1 MDAVV
6 VALRTGTESAVGGPP
21 TLANPLLDLFE
32 VSMTRRAQ
40 IVEMRNTSIAK
51 YAFAIPTVQALDRI
65 RECSPGG
72 VVEIGAGTGYWAHAL
87 HQRGVDVEAYDIEP
101 APSLRNAWFAG
112 TPPWYRVQRRDDG
125 VAGEHPGRTLLIVW
139 PTKNEIWAAA
149 AVERYFEAGGMCVV
163 HVGEGPGG
171 RTGDDVFHALLG
183 ELVTCAQCAYGST
196 TSPCICDVTAQWCRT
211 ETIVLP
217 HWTGYHDDVHV
228 YSPRPVTPDAAAS
241 IPETTPTLVPTE

>member
-72 VVEIGAGTGYWAHAL
+72 VVEIGAGTGYWAHAF

-163 HVGEGPGG
+163 HVGEGPGVALATTYSTHCSASSSRALSA
-171 RTGDDVFHALLG
+171 RTVPQPHRASATSRRNGAEPRPSCCPTGGLPRRRSRLL
-183 ELVTCAQCAYGST
+183 AT
-196 TSPCICDVTAQWCRT
+196 T
-211 ETIVLP
+211 
-217 HWTGYHDDVHV
+217 
-228 YSPRPVTPDAAAS
+228 PVTPDAAAS